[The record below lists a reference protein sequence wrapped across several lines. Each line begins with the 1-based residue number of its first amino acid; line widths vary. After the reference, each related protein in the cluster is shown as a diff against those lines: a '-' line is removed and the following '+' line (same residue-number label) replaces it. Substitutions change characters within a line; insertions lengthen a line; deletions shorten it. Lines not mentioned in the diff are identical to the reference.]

1 MNAGVSTARE
11 LRAEHRHELRTLTYL
26 TVNHATGGVIRN
38 VNQKGISAQMLTPL
52 GPGEQVRLSFELRR
66 PKVHVEALGEVV
78 WTTES
83 GQCGMRFLNLPRSM
97 RRQINEWILS
107 DLLEAAS
114 LHSDRSRS
122 VFSRHLF
129 KVHPEKVDS
138 QGSTP
143 ASEDDDGLLIS
154 GTPAKVIRLPLR
166 LEPAPLVRDAV
177 FPLPPEEIINLDWL
191 SQPLSPRAIAHLIDV
206 LSVVAAFLLFTVVF
220 LSVIRETPPAPF
232 AMAAGGLALMTIIY
246 WGFFWVFGGE
256 SLGSRLARRAA
267 REVQKREEE
276 NIE

>member
-26 TVNHATGGVIRN
+26 TVNHATGGVVRN
-38 VNQKGISAQMLTPL
+38 VNQKGISAQMLTSL
-52 GPGEQVRLSFELRR
+52 RPGEQVRLRFELRR
-66 PKVHVEALGEVV
+66 PRVHVEALGEVV

-83 GQCGMRFLNLPRSM
+83 GQCGMRFLNLPRTM

-129 KVHPEKVDS
+129 KVHPEEIDS
-138 QGSTP
+138 EGSIP
-143 ASEDDDGLLIS
+143 ASEDDAGLLIS
-154 GTPAKVIRLPLR
+154 GTPANVIRLPLR
-166 LEPAPLVRDAV
+166 IEPAPPAQDAV

-191 SQPLSPRAIAHLIDV
+191 SQPLSPRAIAHVIDG
-206 LSVVAAFLLFTVVF
+206 LSVVAAFLLFSLVF
-220 LSVIRETPPAPF
+220 LSVTREAPPAPF
-232 AMAAGGLALMTIIY
+232 AMAAGALALITVIY

-256 SLGSRLARRAA
+256 SLGSRLARKASVKA
-267 REVQKREEE
+267 DEKAKSFT
-276 NIE
+276 N